1 MGRLMQIW
9 KWNSPSLAMKEE
21 IQLDNLCPTT
31 AAEIVENLSEDNE
44 KGADFKSPLE
54 EQN

>member
-1 MGRLMQIW
+1 
-9 KWNSPSLAMKEE
+9 MKEE

-44 KGADFKSPLE
+44 KGADFKSTGRTELIILYCALLFP
-54 EQN
+54 